1 MAIPTRSSKTPSIP
15 SFLAGDQ
22 RDNNASDAINL
33 FMCNNPSFMLN
44 SVHTYI
50 KKKKKTKMGLIYM
63 HLVLTSRIDYKC
75 NIDTLFKHKYLWSE
89 EIIWFPV

>member
-1 MAIPTRSSKTPSIP
+1 
-15 SFLAGDQ
+15 
-22 RDNNASDAINL
+22 
-33 FMCNNPSFMLN
+33 MLN

-75 NIDTLFKHKYLWSE
+75 NIDTLFKHKYL
-89 EIIWFPV
+89 

>member
-50 KKKKKTKMGLIYM
+50 KKKKKDKNGFDLYAFS
-63 HLVLTSRIDYKC
+63 V
-75 NIDTLFKHKYLWSE
+75 NISN
-89 EIIWFPV
+89 